1 MKILSIGFLFMSV
14 LALGF
19 AFSKESKSSKDTVI
33 LRQGNFVLFSGRVDS
48 KSAAAAQ
55 TELAKISSQL
65 SPSDNIYL
73 VIDSPGGSVTAGNQF
88 IDFAQSIPQKVKTIS
103 IFAASMGYHMSQSFD
118 ERLVI
123 KSTTLMSHRASL
135 GGVSGQIPGEID
147 SRLNNI
153 RQVLEEMDTFVSKRV
168 GISLEEYKKLI
179 HNELWLTGQ
188 EAIKKNHAD
197 RLVKAV
203 CAPELMEGSREEML
217 MTIFGPIK
225 VSFSNCPLITGPL
238 TIKFGQQAVPGIT
251 TDMLTREVMK
261 ARRGVVMEF

>member
-1 MKILSIGFLFMSV
+1 MKVLSIAFLFITV
-14 LALGF
+14 LTLGF
-19 AFSKESKSSKDTVI
+19 SFSGSTKSPKDVII
-33 LRQGNFVLFSGRVDS
+33 LRDGNFVLFSGKVDS
-48 KSAAAAQ
+48 KSVALAQ
-55 TELAKISSQL
+55 TELARISSQL
-65 SPSDNIYL
+65 SSSEVIYL

-88 IDFAQSIPQKVKTIS
+88 IDFAQSLPQKVKTIS
-103 IFAASMGYHMSQSFD
+103 LFAASMGYHMSQSFD

-153 RQVLEEMDTFVSKRV
+153 RQVLEEMDAFVSKRV

-188 EAIKKNHAD
+188 EAVIKNHAD

-203 CAPELMEGSREEML
+203 CSQELMDGVREEAV

-225 VSFSNCPLITGPL
+225 ATFSNCPLITGPL
-238 TIKFGQQAVPGIT
+238 SIGFGKEIPQGVT
-251 TDMLTREVMK
+251 KEMLTREVMRV
-261 ARRGVVMEF
+261 RRGVVMEF